1 MQPMHTENAH
11 DGSLSAE
18 QIDGSLAER
27 RRSRVAFAGNT
38 EYQAAL
44 QELPLKVCDDE
55 HDEAEVHAEYTSPA
69 HSRHSRATSRVSSTW
84 SDGETRTGN
93 CVDDSF
99 YILKKHLK
107 SWSRCVG

>member
-55 HDEAEVHAEYTSPA
+55 HDEAE
-69 HSRHSRATSRVSSTW
+69 SRATSRVSSTW